1 MAASRLNDSQKLELL
16 KLYRFG
22 EATSV
27 LAARFGCS
35 PNTVI
40 RAVKSLL
47 LPEEYTA
54 LKLQR
59 GRMVDASTKKI
70 QHVSSKEITP
80 PGAAKLALD
89 NADNF
94 SNEDEDEGRDSECNY
109 ISIAVPNDDEET
121 LCKVAPLSLANNIKQ
136 STIVVQPYH
145 NDLLPVSVYLLVDK
159 SVELDPKPLGT
170 LAELGP
176 LSDGEP
182 ERQAL
187 VLYNSPRA
195 AKRQCSRGQRVIKVP
210 DSSVF
215 QRTIPFL
222 LARGIT
228 RLLVEGGPLLALDS
242 VL

>member
-27 LAARFGCS
+27 LATRFGCS

-59 GRMVDASTKKI
+59 GRMVAASTKKI

-80 PGAAKLALD
+80 PRATKLALD
-89 NADNF
+89 NADSF
-94 SNEDEDEGRDSECNY
+94 SNEDEGCNSECNY